1 MTASTRKALAVAKS
15 LKGRWDAHARKDF
28 TNKSASLS
36 FYTIISIVPLVLV
49 LTTLL
54 GHVVPQKVLVHEM
67 MEMIEQFFPIQSPVV
82 LKSLESLFIK
92 RRTFGWFGVVTLL
105 LSSRLIYL
113 NLEHIVNDLL
123 ETGRRRNYLLRRLFF
138 LVWLTGSMLVLLTPL
153 LLGAVRRTL
162 AAFDFFLPSALA
174 SRGVFLFSA
183 FFMFFCAALILP
195 TRRVPVRRML
205 AGGIVFAC
213 ALVAGQVAFKSLTER
228 SFAQYNLLYGSL
240 ASLMLG
246 ALWIFYF
253 YQMFLMLIY
262 WTGKK
267 HSGAEAPKPALRA
280 DYAETKLPIRR

>member
-1 MTASTRKALAVAKS
+1 MKPVMNLARRGPSRVTGTTRNAVAVAKV
-15 LKGRWDAHARKDF
+15 LKGRWDAYKRKDF

-54 GHVVPQKVLVHEM
+54 GQVVPQEVLVHEM
-67 MEMIEQFFPIQSPVV
+67 MQMIEQFFPIQSPVV
-82 LKSLESLFIK
+82 LTSLESLFVQH
-92 RRTFGWFGVVTLL
+92 RTFGWFGVATLL
-105 LSSRLIYL
+105 LSSRLLYL

-123 ETGRRRNYLLRRLFF
+123 ETGRKRNYLLRRLFF

-162 AAFDFFLPSALA
+162 SIFDFILPAALA

-183 FFMFFCAALILP
+183 FSMFFCAALILP

-205 AGGIVFAC
+205 AGGAVFAC
-213 ALVAGQVAFKSLTER
+213 ALVAGQIAFKALTER
-228 SFAQYNLLYGSL
+228 SLAQYNLLYGSL

-253 YQMFLMLIY
+253 YQMFLLLIY

-267 HSGAEAPKPALRA
+267 HGGAGGNVMA
-280 DYAETKLPIRR
+280 